1 MLTPF
6 RTLAALAL
14 GLVLAAAQ
22 GPPVGQHVFVCGHS
36 FHVMMAAPLGKI
48 AEAAGIEGH
57 VQVGTLILGGSSVDQ
72 HWETPGDR
80 SEVKAAFARGK
91 VDVLT
96 VSPNGRL
103 IPDPGIEKFADLLV
117 ANNPEG
123 RVLVQASWPAMDGH
137 LNRDFKN
144 ADRDEADPAQIRRR
158 VEPINRKLA
167 RSVEVL
173 NEKYREKPGRQV
185 VFLVPAGE
193 AVCVLRERVVAGKAP
208 GIARQSEL
216 FKDDRGHC
224 HAHIAVL
231 VGYCHY
237 AVIYR
242 RSPVGLPVPEALK
255 KAGLGQDTDA
265 LNRVLQEVAWE
276 AVTSEPLSG
285 VPAEAPSK

>member
-1 MLTPF
+1 MLTLL

-14 GLVLAAAQ
+14 GSVLTAAAQ
-22 GPPVGQHVFVCGHS
+22 APPVGQRVFICGHS
-36 FHVMMAAPLGKI
+36 FHVMMSMPLEQI
-48 AEAAGIEGH
+48 AQAAGIKGH
-57 VQVGTLILGGSSVDQ
+57 LQVGTLILGGSSVNQ
-72 HWETPGDR
+72 HWETPEDK
-80 SEVKAAFARGK
+80 SEVKAAIAEGK

-96 VSPNGRL
+96 VSPNGKL
-103 IPDPGIEKFADLLV
+103 IPDPGIEKFADLLL

-137 LNRDFKN
+137 LDRNFKN
-144 ADRDEADPAQIRRR
+144 TDRDNADPAQIRKR
-158 VEPINRKLA
+158 VEPINRTLS

-173 NEKYREKPGRQV
+173 NKKYQEKPGRQV

-216 FKDDRGHC
+216 FRDDRGHC
-224 HAHIAVL
+224 FAHIAVL

-237 AVIYR
+237 AVIYQ

-255 KAGLGQDTDA
+255 KAGLGQDTGA

-276 AVTSEPLSG
+276 TVTREPLSG
-285 VPAEAPSK
+285 VP